1 MEFDFNLSGVSDIRI
16 ETDVIKEYELID
28 GKMQKRKKKKRRY
41 ASQICR
47 WKMDL

>member
-28 GKMQKRKKKKRRY
+28 GKMQKKEKEKKLLAK
-41 ASQICR
+41 
-47 WKMDL
+47 